1 MHSLKTEISEFDN
14 RSFTSEEKTKGYLT
28 AADQYDLDIRDI
40 GKRINSLEQEYD
52 GTSNSLLS
60 SESKLCDLEKELGKH
75 EEEISALNRRQQLL
89 EGDNKQSDEK
99 VDIGFRSLFPFFKIV
114 SQLAATTLSLA
125 QTSKNADNILKQ
137 VKLAEN
143 RNMNNEVTIEE
154 LDKNLKEAN
163 KMKRDAEYKLEEL
176 SRRLGVME
184 VNLETK
190 ILHAIL

>member
-1 MHSLKTEISEFDN
+1 MDSIRKKMQSLKTEIAEFDN

-99 VDIGFRSLFPFFKIV
+99 VDYCS
-114 SQLAATTLSLA
+114 
-125 QTSKNADNILKQ
+125 
-137 VKLAEN
+137 
-143 RNMNNEVTIEE
+143 
-154 LDKNLKEAN
+154 
-163 KMKRDAEYKLEEL
+163 
-176 SRRLGVME
+176 
-184 VNLETK
+184 
-190 ILHAIL
+190 

>member
-60 SESKLCDLEKELGKH
+60 SESKLCELEKELGKH

-99 VDIGFRSLFPFFKIV
+99 VHTLVSEHFIIHSLKFYH
-114 SQLAATTLSLA
+114 SWLQLPCPSLRQVRMQTTS
-125 QTSKNADNILKQ
+125 
-137 VKLAEN
+137 
-143 RNMNNEVTIEE
+143 
-154 LDKNLKEAN
+154 
-163 KMKRDAEYKLEEL
+163 
-176 SRRLGVME
+176 
-184 VNLETK
+184 
-190 ILHAIL
+190 

>member
-1 MHSLKTEISEFDN
+1 MDSIRKKMQSLKTEIAEFDN

-99 VDIGFRSLFPFFKIV
+99 VDYCLVDLIAQYLIDSWL
-114 SQLAATTLSLA
+114 QLPCLSVRRVRMQTTS
-125 QTSKNADNILKQ
+125 
-137 VKLAEN
+137 
-143 RNMNNEVTIEE
+143 
-154 LDKNLKEAN
+154 
-163 KMKRDAEYKLEEL
+163 
-176 SRRLGVME
+176 
-184 VNLETK
+184 
-190 ILHAIL
+190 